1 MKSSTRTRILAG
13 VLVSVATTPTVA
25 LTVQQQETAAF
36 NDKNNDFVYDTHN
49 HLKCNNPPNPPTGSE
64 CQTNSL
70 FTYNNEDG
78 HTNSNY
84 NGNREVL
91 EKVNEH
97 GKPAA
102 DNNDEL
108 K

>member
-1 MKSSTRTRILAG
+1 MKTPTRTRILSG
-13 VLVSVATTPTVA
+13 VLVIVAATLTIA
-25 LTVQQQETAAF
+25 LTVQQQEAAAF
-36 NDKNNDFVYDTHN
+36 NDKNNDFVYNTHN
-49 HLKCNNPPNPPTGSE
+49 HLKCNDPPTE
-64 CQTNSL
+64 CQTNSG

-84 NGNREVL
+84 NGNREDL

-102 DNNDEL
+102 GNND
-108 K
+108 